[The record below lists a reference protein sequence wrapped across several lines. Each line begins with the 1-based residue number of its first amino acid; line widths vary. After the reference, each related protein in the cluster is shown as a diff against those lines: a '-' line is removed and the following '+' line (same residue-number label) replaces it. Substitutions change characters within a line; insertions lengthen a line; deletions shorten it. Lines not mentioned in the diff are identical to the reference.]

1 MRFLHLADLHFGKS
15 LHGVSL
21 IDNKDQEYFVD
32 QFLKKAED
40 LQPDA
45 VVIAGDVYD
54 RSAPSGEAVRLF
66 DRFLTRLEKMKIP
79 VMMVAG
85 NHDSGQKLSFA
96 GEILAKQNIYIAGI
110 LNRKISHITIPE
122 KDGGEVTFWL
132 LPYLFPA
139 LVAQVLE
146 DPSLCDYGS
155 AVAKLLEQQKIDFSK
170 RNVLVAHQNVTAD
183 GREVE
188 RGGSES
194 MVGGVGQVDYRI
206 FDGFDYVA
214 LGHIHSSYHVGRR
227 QVRYAGSPLCYHFDE
242 IKQPAKGF
250 LLVEMGEKGEEIKVE
265 TVEIPP
271 LHPMREIRGSFEEIK
286 RQMQENGARGEY
298 LRIVINDRRITPEIA
313 ELLRS
318 AFSERG
324 SLVMEL
330 VSEFRDSFFADT
342 KNGEVKEKSIEEYFA
357 ELYIERRDRAEPGEK
372 DRELFHFAAERVRSA
387 DLLEGREESL
397 ENDAK
402 KLLDFILKQEEF
414 KGGMEDEADR
424 A

>member
-32 QFLKKAED
+32 QFLKRTEE

-96 GEILAKQNIYIAGI
+96 GEILAKQKIYIAGV
-110 LNRKISHITIPE
+110 LNEKISHITIPE

-139 LVAQVLE
+139 LAAQVLE
-146 DPSLCDYGS
+146 DPSLCDYGT

-265 TVEIPP
+265 TVKIPP

-298 LRIVINDRRITPEIA
+298 LRIVVSDRRITPEIA
-313 ELLRS
+313 ELLRR

-330 VSEFRDSFFADT
+330 VSEFRDSSFADT

-372 DRELFHFAAERVRSA
+372 DRELFQFAAKRVRSA

-402 KLLDFILKQEEF
+402 KLLDFILKQEEA

>member
-32 QFLKKAED
+32 QFLKRTEE

-96 GEILAKQNIYIAGI
+96 GEILAKQNIYIAGV
-110 LNRKISHITIPE
+110 LNGKISHITIPE

-139 LVAQVLE
+139 LAAQVLE
-146 DPSLCDYGS
+146 DPSLCDYGT

-194 MVGGVGQVDYRI
+194 MVGGVGQVDYKV

-265 TVEIPP
+265 TIKVPP

-286 RQMQENGARGEY
+286 RQMWENGARGEY
-298 LRIVINDRRITPEIA
+298 LKIVVNDRRITPEIA
-313 ELLRS
+313 ELLRA

-342 KNGEVKEKSIEEYFA
+342 KNNEIKEKSIEEYFA
-357 ELYIERRDRAEPGEK
+357 ELYRERRDQTEPEEK

-402 KLLDFILKQEEF
+402 KLLDFILKQEEA